1 MGLPMVWPHHMF
13 LQTDVER
20 HNVDAPERG
29 KIAIKNKKQRDQSEK
44 NTFDEVGLPVK
55 DKP

>member
-29 KIAIKNKKQRDQSEK
+29 KIAIKNKKQRAQSEK